1 MSKQISRRDFL
12 KGAAAGAVVGVAALT
27 MGGCS
32 SGASSATATPAPTAA
47 GGIYTPGTYTASA
60 TGMGNVTV
68 TMTFDENSITDV
80 VLDLAS
86 ETADIGQAAGN
97 TLIEQLLAAQS
108 SEIDGVSGAS
118 MTTGAVKTA
127 AANCIAQAKGE
138 AVAEVAVTTG
148 MKEVVDWLGTAPEI
162 ADSDISETLETEVL
176 IVGGGTGG
184 LFAACSAGEQGAKT
198 LVIEKFATGGGV
210 RDDLGA
216 IGSRYQIEAGT
227 EIDKF
232 DFITYLTKTAGGHID
247 QRLVKVFCDE
257 SAETINWYG
266 DRLDERGVTLWHE
279 AGGDDDWAR
288 YPGFATGHS
297 PRWTGSDDGEGNEL
311 DGKVVLTDYAVG
323 LGVEFRY
330 NTQMVELVKE
340 DGKITGVIAQDTETN
355 EYIKINASKG
365 TIVCTGGYVRNYDML
380 EAMNPENVASSG
392 SNQGIAGTTGDGIKA
407 CIWAGAKFDET
418 HGAMNLFD
426 RIALKPDQVPGR
438 ATMEN
443 ETTGFF
449 WMGSQPWLK
458 VNADGE
464 RFFNESGTYEG
475 ILHADEY
482 NKDHCHYT
490 IFDADWTTYQANFA
504 MHGCSRMIPFS
515 NGADPNIAY
524 QAIENG
530 MLPGLVADGFVFQCD
545 TIAELADALGLP
557 ADNLQ
562 ATVDRYNELYDLGVD
577 EDFGKEA
584 PRLSAV
590 RTAPFY
596 GTKNTGF
603 VLCTLNGIHINTDI
617 QAMDESC
624 EPIPGLYVVGNDS
637 GGYFSSTYPNL
648 ATGTAC
654 GRTVTFGRRAGR
666 IVASL

>member
-1 MSKQISRRDFL
+1 MNKQISRRDFL
-12 KGAAAGAVVGVAALT
+12 KGAAAGAVVGVAALSL
-27 MGGCS
+27 GGCT
-32 SGASSATATPAPTAA
+32 SSATPTPAPTEA
-47 GGIYTPGTYTASA
+47 GGLYTPGTYTATA
-60 TGMGNVTV
+60 TGMGEVTV
-68 TMTFDENSITDV
+68 TMTFDANSITDV
-80 VLDLAS
+80 VLDLSA
-86 ETADIGQAAGN
+86 ETADIGQAAGD
-97 TLIEQLLAAQS
+97 TLIEQLMAAQS

-118 MTTGAVKTA
+118 MTTGAVKIA

-138 AVAEVAVTTG
+138 AVAEVAAVTTG

-162 ADSDISETLETEVL
+162 ADSDISETIETEVL

-184 LFAACSAGEQGAKT
+184 LFAACSAGEEGAKT

-216 IGSRYQIEAGT
+216 IDSRYQLEWGT
-227 EIDKF
+227 KIDKF
-232 DFITYLTKTAGGHID
+232 DFITTMTKAATGHLD

-257 SAETINWYG
+257 SGDTINWYG
-266 DRLDERGVTLWHE
+266 DRLEERGVELWHE

-297 PRWTGSDDGEGNEL
+297 PRWAGSDDGNGNTL
-311 DGKVVLTDYAVG
+311 NGKIVLTDYALG

-330 NTQMVELVKE
+330 NTQMVKLVME
-340 DGKITGVIAQDTETN
+340 GGKVTGVIAQDTETSQ
-355 EYIKINASKG
+355 YIKINASKG

-380 EAMNPENVASSG
+380 EALNPENVASSG
-392 SNQGIAGTTGDGIKA
+392 GNEGIPGTTGDGIRA
-407 CIWAGAKFDET
+407 CMWVGAKLDET

-426 RIALKPDQVPGR
+426 RIALKADQFPGR
-438 ATMEN
+438 ETMEKGG
-443 ETTGFF
+443 TGFF

-482 NKDHCHYT
+482 NKGHCHYT
-490 IFDADWTTYQANFA
+490 IFDADWPSYVDGFK
-504 MHGCSRMIPFS
+504 MHGCSRLVPFE
-515 NGADPNIAY
+515 NGADPNIPW
-524 QAIENG
+524 QAIAGG
-530 MLPGLVADGFVFQCD
+530 MLPGLVADGFVFECD
-545 TIAELADALGLP
+545 TIAELAENLGLP
-557 ADNLQ
+557 ADAFQ

-584 PRLSAV
+584 QRLSAV

-596 GTKNTGF
+596 GAKNTGF
-603 VLCTLNGIHINTDI
+603 ILCTLNGIHINTDI
-617 QAMDESC
+617 QAMDSNC
-624 EPIPGLYVVGNDS
+624 DPIPGLYVVGNDS
-637 GGYFSSTYPNL
+637 GGYFSGAYYNMV
-648 ATGTAC
+648 TGAAC

-666 IVASL
+666 IVANL